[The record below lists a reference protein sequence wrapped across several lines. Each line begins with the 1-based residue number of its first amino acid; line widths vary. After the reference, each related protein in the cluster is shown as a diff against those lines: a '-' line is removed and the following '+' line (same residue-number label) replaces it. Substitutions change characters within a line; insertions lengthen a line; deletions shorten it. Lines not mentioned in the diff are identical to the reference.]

1 MTRLSA
7 RECRRARRS
16 RTRATV
22 PTGGRPESGSHAP
35 ALARR
40 LRIPP
45 GSPGA
50 SSPGLLLVSRPS
62 ACPALAWVSC
72 FLPFA
77 SLRSIVLFVRGAC
90 RRHGQTSGAPL
101 RKSFGKTPNLEPV
114 SLQKLAGLIR
124 VHAIRPAT
132 IGDHFAIAGQL
143 GQASLELGNWNRTG
157 AGDVALAV
165 FELGAH

>member
-7 RECRRARRS
+7 RECRRARRP

-50 SSPGLLLVSRPS
+50 SSPGLLLVFRPS
-62 ACPALAWVSC
+62 ACPALAWVSLV
-72 FLPFA
+72 LPFV
-77 SLRSIVLFVRGAC
+77 SLRSVVLFERDGAAGLN
-90 RRHGQTSGAPL
+90 RQSGCAPL
-101 RKSFGKTPNLEPV
+101 RKAFDKSPHLEALA
-114 SLQKLAGLIR
+114 LQKLGGLVG
-124 VHAIRPAT
+124 VHAV
-132 IGDHFAIAGQL
+132 
-143 GQASLELGNWNRTG
+143 RT
-157 AGDVALAV
+157 A
-165 FELGAH
+165 